1 MFSPLGSMVPST
13 EELLKG
19 LKSEPSLGEKSELS
33 HAWALSKNLAG
44 RPNCSRHSLVSRT
57 REKREL
63 TDPSR
68 RWDLDWLVV
77 QWVEAL
83 ASKPDSPSSVPRTQI
98 VEGDI

>member
-1 MFSPLGSMVPST
+1 MFSPLGNMVPST

-44 RPNCSRHSLVSRT
+44 RLGCSRT

-63 TDPSR
+63 TDPR
-68 RWDLDWLVV
+68 RHWDLGWLGV
-77 QWVEAL
+77 QWVESL